1 MSRPAAAVLAAFLF
15 GSPAL
20 IPALAAT
27 GVHAETPT
35 ENDRIERAAQVLDRF
50 VGDPGNHG
58 LRETL
63 KRARA
68 ILVVPNY
75 VRAGFVIGGTG
86 GGGVMLV
93 RRPQGGWNGP
103 AFFDTIAGTLGP
115 QVGVYRSELI
125 MMFMTERS
133 VERALQG
140 SMQFGAD
147 ASVAAGPIGAGERGP
162 FADIYT
168 YIRPVGAYAG
178 ISVST
183 GAVEPDR
190 SENESYYGRGATAR
204 TILVE
209 GRFNT
214 SPGERLRQI
223 LAQY

>member
-1 MSRPAAAVLAAFLF
+1 MSRPTAAVLAAFLF
-15 GSPAL
+15 GSLAL

-27 GVHAETPT
+27 GVHAETPA
-35 ENDRIERAAQVLDRF
+35 ENDRIERAGQVLDRF
-50 VGDPGNHG
+50 VADPSGHG
-58 LRETL
+58 FRETL

-93 RRPQGGWNGP
+93 RRPEGGWNGP

-133 VERALQG
+133 VNRALQG

-162 FADIYT
+162 FADLYT